1 MDEDS
6 KMIEDLQANCE
17 QLKAR
22 VLQLEKTLK
31 QEILKKEEFRKLK
44 NDELH
49 KSNEVID
56 DLKQKLANCLSIID
70 SKNIELLNLQTA
82 LGQYYAESEAKV
94 SSFCLCSCF
103 ENLVY
108 NITSLCRLS
117 CFGKIDCPLNHIFL
131 TLIHN
136 RNV

>member
-1 MDEDS
+1 
-6 KMIEDLQANCE
+6 MIEDLQANCE

-31 QEILKKEEFRKLK
+31 QEIVKKEEFRKLK
-44 NDELH
+44 NDELY
-49 KSNEVID
+49 KLNEVID

-70 SKNIELLNLQTA
+70 SKNVELLNLQTA

-108 NITSLCRLS
+108 NITSLCRLC
-117 CFGKIDCPLNHIFL
+117 CFGKIDCPLNNIFL
-131 TLIHN
+131 TFIHN

>member
-1 MDEDS
+1 
-6 KMIEDLQANCE
+6 MIEDLQANCE

-31 QEILKKEEFRKLK
+31 QEIAKKEEFRKLK

-49 KSNEVID
+49 KLNEVID

-70 SKNIELLNLQTA
+70 SKNVELLNLQTA

-94 SSFCLCSCF
+94 SSFYLCSCF

-108 NITSLCRLS
+108 NITSFCSLR
-117 CFGKIDCPLNHIFL
+117 CFGKIDCRLNNIFL
-131 TLIHN
+131 AFIHN